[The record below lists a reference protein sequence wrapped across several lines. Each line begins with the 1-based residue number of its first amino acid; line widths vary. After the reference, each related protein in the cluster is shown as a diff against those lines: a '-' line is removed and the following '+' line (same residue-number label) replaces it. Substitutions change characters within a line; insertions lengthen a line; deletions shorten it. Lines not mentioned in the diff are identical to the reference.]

1 MAEQLLKKLRR
12 LDGNMRCVNCDKEA
26 PRGVGFGHVC
36 VKYKTFVCDLCK
48 TSHQAIS
55 HRVKSVST
63 SNWTMEE
70 VQELTPENGGGNEA
84 ARRTILANAPEVG
97 GKYSGGS
104 RPKEGDKIE
113 IYKKFVLDA
122 YEFGK
127 FKGSGRARAADPAPA
142 PPLSA
147 DAFSVAPAVD
157 LLNFPAKSGGD
168 SFDAFGAS
176 DAGSSSSAQPSFD
189 AFGSGGDP
197 FASSSSSSSSSGDKG
212 FPSNN
217 GFDAFDGGVLS

>member
-1 MAEQLLKKLRR
+1 MWVS
-12 LDGNMRCVNCDKEA
+12 DN
-26 PRGVGFGHVC
+26 VC
-36 VKYKTFVCDLCK
+36 VKHKTFVCDLCK

-113 IYKKFVLDA
+113 TIRNLCLTLTNSVNLRA
-122 YEFGK
+122 VG
-127 FKGSGRARAADPAPA
+127 GLGRLI
-142 PPLSA
+142 PL
-147 DAFSVAPAVD
+147 
-157 LLNFPAKSGGD
+157 LLLL
-168 SFDAFGAS
+168 
-176 DAGSSSSAQPSFD
+176 
-189 AFGSGGDP
+189 
-197 FASSSSSSSSSGDKG
+197 
-212 FPSNN
+212 
-217 GFDAFDGGVLS
+217 LSLLTLFQWLQL